1 MTAPTVPSPSRDVVQ
16 TWQIASAERP
26 SAAVASRDDVGP
38 SPWRLAWRTF
48 RRNRPAVIGLVV
60 IVAAILAS
68 VLAPVLS
75 PHDPVQSNPA
85 GRLAPPG
92 TPGRVL
98 GADHLGRDVLSRV
111 LYGGRVS
118 LVMGLAP
125 VTAAALLA
133 LVLGLAAGY
142 FEGSAGT
149 VIMRTLDVSFA
160 FPSIF
165 LAIAI
170 TGALGPGL
178 VNVLIALTI
187 VLVPP
192 IARVARTSVMEVK
205 HQDYIEAARA
215 SGARDARIIR
225 LYVLPNVLAP
235 IVVYCTLL
243 VALVVVIASGLS
255 FLGLGVQPPTPD
267 WGRMIAEGRE
277 VLVVAPHVAAFPGLM
292 LLIFSLAFNFLG
304 DGLRDALDP
313 RLRGWN
319 DPRAS

>member
-1 MTAPTVPSPSRDVVQ
+1 MSAPSAGPGPSDTAGPWPTSVESALPPPARLEAQVPSSQWAHR
-16 TWQIASAERP
+16 WN
-26 SAAVASRDDVGP
+26 
-38 SPWRLAWRTF
+38 TF
-48 RRNRPAVIGLVV
+48 RRNRLAVAGLVV
-60 IVAAILAS
+60 IALSIAAAA
-68 VLAPVLS
+68 LAPLLS
-75 PHDPVQSNPA
+75 PHDPVQANPA

-92 TPGRVL
+92 APGRIL
-98 GADHLGRDVLSRV
+98 GADHLGRDVLSRI

-118 LVMGLAP
+118 IAMGIAP
-125 VTAAALLA
+125 VTMAAVVALA
-133 LVLGLAAGY
+133 LGLIAGY
-142 FEGSAGT
+142 FEGMAGT
-149 VIMRTLDVSFA
+149 AIMRTLDVSFA

-205 HQDYIEAARA
+205 HQEYIEAARA
-215 SGARDARIIR
+215 SGARDMRIIVR
-225 LYVLPNVLAP
+225 HLLPNVLSP
-235 IVVYCTLL
+235 VTVYCTLL

-277 VLVVAPHVAAFPGLM
+277 VLVVAPHVAALPGLM

-313 RLRGWN
+313 RLRGWQ
-319 DPRAS
+319 A

>member
-1 MTAPTVPSPSRDVVQ
+1 M
-16 TWQIASAERP
+16 
-26 SAAVASRDDVGP
+26 
-38 SPWRLAWRTF
+38 AWKTF
-48 RRNRPAVIGLVV
+48 RRNRLAVAGLVV
-60 IVAAILAS
+60 IALSIGAAT
-68 VLAPVLS
+68 LAPVIS
-75 PHDPVQSNPA
+75 PHDPVQANPG

-98 GADHLGRDVLSRV
+98 GADHLGRDVLSRI

-118 LVMGLAP
+118 LVMGIAP
-125 VTAAALLA
+125 VTMAAMVALA
-133 LVLGLAAGY
+133 LGLVAGY
-142 FEGSAGT
+142 FEGVAGL
-149 VIMRTLDVSFA
+149 VIMRALDVSFA

-178 VNVLIALTI
+178 VNVLIALTV

-192 IARVARTSVMEVK
+192 VARVARTSVMEVK
-205 HQDYIEAARA
+205 HQEYIEAARA
-215 SGARDARIIR
+215 SGARDTRIIAR
-225 LYVLPNVLAP
+225 HLLPNVLSP
-235 IVVYCTLL
+235 VTVYCTLL

-292 LLIFSLAFNFLG
+292 LLLFSLSVNFLG

-313 RLRGWN
+313 RLRGWQG
-319 DPRAS
+319 

>member
-1 MTAPTVPSPSRDVVQ
+1 MNTLPSGQGSREAAGPWRVSAGTPSPTATARLD
-16 TWQIASAERP
+16 ASPAR
-26 SAAVASRDDVGP
+26 
-38 SPWRLAWRTF
+38 SPWRVAWKTF
-48 RRNRPAVIGLVV
+48 RRNRLAVAGLVV
-60 IVAAILAS
+60 IALAMSAAA
-68 VLAPVLS
+68 LAPVLS
-75 PHDPVQSNPA
+75 PHDPVQANLA
-85 GRLAPPG
+85 GRLAAPG

-111 LYGGRVS
+111 IHGGRVS
-118 LVMGLAP
+118 ILMGLAP
-125 VTAAALLA
+125 VTTAAVMA
-133 LVLGLAAGY
+133 LVLGLVAGY
-142 FEGSAGT
+142 FEGLAGL
-149 VIMRTLDVSFA
+149 VIMRALDVSFA

-170 TGALGPGL
+170 TGALGPGM

-205 HQDYIEAARA
+205 HQEYVEAARA
-215 SGARDARIIR
+215 CGARDARIIVR
-225 LYVLPNVLAP
+225 HLLPNVLSP
-235 IVVYCTLL
+235 VTVYCTLL

-313 RLRGWN
+313 RMRGWQG
-319 DPRAS
+319 

>member
-1 MTAPTVPSPSRDVVQ
+1 LSTVPSNPGQDEA
-16 TWQIASAERP
+16 T
-26 SAAVASRDDVGP
+26 G
-38 SPWRLAWRTF
+38 AWRVPVEHPPVPARASWEASPSQWGVAWKTF
-48 RRNRPAVIGLVV
+48 RRNRPAVAGLAV
-60 IVAAILAS
+60 IVLSIVVA

-75 PHDPVQSNPA
+75 PHDPVQANPA
-85 GRLAPPG
+85 GRLVPPG
-92 TPGRVL
+92 SPGRVL
-98 GADHLGRDVLSRV
+98 GADHLGRDVFSRV
-111 LYGGRVS
+111 LHGGRVS
-118 LVMGLAP
+118 LVMGLVP
-125 VTAAALLA
+125 VTAAAVMA
-133 LVLGLAAGY
+133 LVLGLVSGY
-142 FEGSAGT
+142 FEGLAGL

-205 HQDYIEAARA
+205 HNEYIEAARA
-215 SGARDARIIR
+215 SGARDARIIVR
-225 LYVLPNVLAP
+225 HLLPNVLAP
-235 IVVYCTLL
+235 VTVYCTLL

-313 RLRGWN
+313 RMRCWQG
-319 DPRAS
+319 

>member
-1 MTAPTVPSPSRDVVQ
+1 MTTSTGREPDTVAAWKVNGGGVL
-16 TWQIASAERP
+16 SAAAHAEPMP
-26 SAAVASRDDVGP
+26 SASQ
-38 SPWRLAWRTF
+38 WRTAWAIF

-60 IVAAILAS
+60 IILSIAVAS
-68 VLAPVLS
+68 LAPVLA
-75 PHDPVQSNPA
+75 PHDPVATNPA
-85 GRLAPPG
+85 GRLASPG
-92 TPGRVL
+92 SPDRVL
-98 GADHLGRDVLSRV
+98 GSDHLGRDVLSRI
-111 LYGGRVS
+111 LHGGRIS
-118 LVMGLAP
+118 ILMGIVP
-125 VTAAALLA
+125 VTGAALAA
-133 LVLGLAAGY
+133 LVLGLLAGYYEGAAGL
-142 FEGSAGT
+142 

-170 TGALGPGL
+170 TGALGPGM

-192 IARVARTSVMEVK
+192 IARVVRTSVMEVK
-205 HQDYIEAARA
+205 HQEYIEAARGC
-215 SGARDARIIR
+215 GADDYRIIAR
-225 LYVLPNVLAP
+225 HVLPNVLSP
-235 IVVYCTLL
+235 VLVYCTLL

-267 WGRMIAEGRE
+267 WGRMVAEGRE

-313 RLRGWN
+313 RMRGWQG
-319 DPRAS
+319 

>member
-1 MTAPTVPSPSRDVVQ
+1 MSVESQSLPEQGRLE
-16 TWQIASAERP
+16 ASLT
-26 SAAVASRDDVGP
+26 P
-38 SPWRLAWRTF
+38 SPWSMAWKTF
-48 RRNRPAVIGLVV
+48 RRNRLAVAGLIV
-60 IVAAILAS
+60 IALSIAAAL
-68 VLAPVLS
+68 LAPLIS
-75 PHDPVQSNPA
+75 PHDPVQANPA

-92 TPGRVL
+92 TPDRVL
-98 GADHLGRDVLSRV
+98 GADHLGRDVLSRI

-118 LVMGLAP
+118 IAMGIAP
-125 VTAAALLA
+125 VTTAAVLA
-133 LVLGLAAGY
+133 LALGLIAGY
-142 FEGSAGT
+142 FEGVAGLL
-149 VIMRTLDVSFA
+149 IMRTLDVSFA

-187 VLVPP
+187 VLVSP

-205 HQDYIEAARA
+205 HQEYIEAARA
-215 SGARDARIIR
+215 SGARDARIIMR
-225 LYVLPNVLAP
+225 HLLPNVLSP
-235 IVVYCTLL
+235 VTVYCTLL

-277 VLVVAPHVAAFPGLM
+277 VLVVAPHVAALPGLM
-292 LLIFSLAFNFLG
+292 LLIFALSFNFLG

-313 RLRGWN
+313 RLRGWQG
-319 DPRAS
+319 

>member
-1 MTAPTVPSPSRDVVQ
+1 MSALAPDPRSREAPAAWRLPESV
-16 TWQIASAERP
+16 ARP
-26 SAAVASRDDVGP
+26 VSNPVAAGP
-38 SPWRLAWRTF
+38 SSQWSAGWKIF
-48 RRNRPAVIGLVV
+48 RRNRPALAGLVV
-60 IVAAILAS
+60 IVLAIAAA
-68 VLAPVLS
+68 VLAPAIS
-75 PHDPVQSNPA
+75 PRDPVQANPA
-85 GRLAPPG
+85 GRLTPPG
-92 TPGRVL
+92 GAGGLL
-98 GADHLGRDVLSRV
+98 GADHLGRDVLSRI
-111 LYGGRVS
+111 LHGGRVS
-118 LVMGLAP
+118 ILMGLAP
-125 VTAAALLA
+125 VAMAAGMALA
-133 LVLGLAAGY
+133 LGLIAGY
-142 FEGSAGT
+142 FEGLAGL

-192 IARVARTSVMEVK
+192 IARVARTAVMEVK

-215 SGARDARIIR
+215 CGARDARIVVR
-225 LYVLPNVLAP
+225 HVLPGVLSPVA
-235 IVVYCTLL
+235 VYCTLL

-313 RLRGWN
+313 RLRGWQG
-319 DPRAS
+319 

>member
-1 MTAPTVPSPSRDVVQ
+1 MSAPTLPSGPREAPEAWRIPVERASVLASSRV
-16 TWQIASAERP
+16 E
-26 SAAVASRDDVGP
+26 AAP
-38 SPWRLAWRTF
+38 SPWRLAWKTF
-48 RRNRPAVIGLVV
+48 RRNRPAVVGLAV
-60 IVAAILAS
+60 IVASILAA

-111 LYGGRVS
+111 LHGGRVS

-125 VTAAALLA
+125 VTGAAVLA
-133 LVLGLAAGY
+133 LALGLVAGY
-142 FEGSAGT
+142 FEGLAGL

-178 VNVLIALTI
+178 INVLIALTI

-205 HQDYIEAARA
+205 HQEYIEAARA
-215 SGARDARIIR
+215 SGARDARIIGF
-225 LYVLPNVLAP
+225 YVLPNVLAP
-235 IVVYCTLL
+235 VIVYCTLL

-277 VLVVAPHVAAFPGLM
+277 VLVIAPHVAALPGLM

-313 RLRGWN
+313 RLRGWQG
-319 DPRAS
+319 

>member
-1 MTAPTVPSPSRDVVQ
+1 MSTLPSGPGPRDAAPPWRVSLERQAPATAALRDPSPPRSQ
-16 TWQIASAERP
+16 WFM
-26 SAAVASRDDVGP
+26 
-38 SPWRLAWRTF
+38 AWRTF
-48 RRNRPAVIGLVV
+48 RRNRLAVVGLVV
-60 IVAAILAS
+60 IALSVAAA
-68 VLAPVLS
+68 VLAPAIS
-75 PHDPVQSNPA
+75 PRDPVQANPA
-85 GRLAPPG
+85 ERLAAPG
-92 TPGRVL
+92 TAGRVL

-111 LYGGRVS
+111 LHGGRVS
-118 LVMGLAP
+118 IMMGILP
-125 VTAAALLA
+125 VTTAAVIA
-133 LVLGLAAGY
+133 LVLGLVAGY
-142 FEGSAGT
+142 FEGAAGL

-192 IARVARTSVMEVK
+192 IARVARTSVMEIK
-205 HQDYIEAARA
+205 HQEFIEAARA
-215 SGARDARIIR
+215 SGARDARIIAR
-225 LYVLPNVLAP
+225 HLLPNVLSPLA
-235 IVVYCTLL
+235 VYSTLL

-313 RLRGWN
+313 RLRGWQG
-319 DPRAS
+319 

>member
-1 MTAPTVPSPSRDVVQ
+1 MSAPMLPSGRHEAPEAWRMIPV
-16 TWQIASAERP
+16 ERP
-26 SAAVASRDDVGP
+26 SVPASPRALPAAP
-38 SPWRLAWRTF
+38 SPWRLAWKTF
-48 RRNRPAVIGLVV
+48 RRNRPAVVGLAV
-60 IVAAILAS
+60 IVASILAA
-68 VLAPVLS
+68 VLAPVVS

-111 LYGGRVS
+111 LHGGRVS

-125 VTAAALLA
+125 VTGAAVLA
-133 LVLGLAAGY
+133 LALGLVAGY
-142 FEGSAGT
+142 FEGLAGL

-178 VNVLIALTI
+178 INVLIALTI

-205 HQDYIEAARA
+205 HQEYIEAARA
-215 SGARDARIIR
+215 SGARDARIIA

-235 IVVYCTLL
+235 VLVYCTLL

-313 RLRGWN
+313 RLRGWQG
-319 DPRAS
+319 

>member
-1 MTAPTVPSPSRDVVQ
+1 MLFRS
-16 TWQIASAERP
+16 
-26 SAAVASRDDVGP
+26 
-38 SPWRLAWRTF
+38 
-48 RRNRPAVIGLVV
+48 RRNRPAMVGLAV
-60 IVAAILAS
+60 IVLAIL
-68 VLAPVLS
+68 VTMLAPVLS
-75 PHDPVQSNPA
+75 PHDPLQANPA
-85 GRLAPPG
+85 GRLAVPG

-118 LVMGLAP
+118 IVMGLVP
-125 VTAAALLA
+125 VAIAAVVALT
-133 LVLGLAAGY
+133 LGLVAGY
-142 FEGSAGT
+142 FEGLAGL

-192 IARVARTSVMEVK
+192 VARVARTSVMEVK
-205 HQDYIEAARA
+205 HQEFIEAARA
-215 SGARDARIIR
+215 SGARDARIIVQH
-225 LYVLPNVLAP
+225 LLPNVLAP
-235 IVVYCTLL
+235 VTVYCTLL

-277 VLVVAPHVAAFPGLM
+277 VLVVAPHVAALPGLM
-292 LLIFSLAFNFLG
+292 LLIFALAFNFLG

-313 RLRGWN
+313 RLRGWQG
-319 DPRAS
+319 

>member
-1 MTAPTVPSPSRDVVQ
+1 VV
-16 TWQIASAERP
+16 
-26 SAAVASRDDVGP
+26 G
-38 SPWRLAWRTF
+38 L
-48 RRNRPAVIGLVV
+48 AVIVTS
-60 IVAAILAS
+60 IVAA

-75 PHDPVQSNPA
+75 PHDPVQAHPA

-92 TPGRVL
+92 ASGRVL

-111 LYGGRVS
+111 IHGGRVS
-118 LVMGLAP
+118 IVMGLAP
-125 VTAAALLA
+125 VTSAAMLA
-133 LVLGLAAGY
+133 LALGLVAGY
-142 FEGSAGT
+142 FEGLAGL

-205 HQDYIEAARA
+205 HQEYIEAARA
-215 SGARDARIIR
+215 SGGRDAWIIGR
-225 LYVLPNVLAP
+225 HVLPNVLAP
-235 IVVYCTLL
+235 VIVYCTLL
-243 VALVVVIASGLS
+243 VAQVVVIASGLS

-313 RLRGWN
+313 RLREWQG
-319 DPRAS
+319 

>member
-1 MTAPTVPSPSRDVVQ
+1 MTTPILRSQSPEIADTFRIVSPER
-16 TWQIASAERP
+16 ASAAA
-26 SAAVASRDDVGP
+26 SARDGVGP

-48 RRNRPAVIGLVV
+48 RRNRPAVIGLAI
-60 IVAAILAS
+60 IVLSILAS
-68 VLAPVLS
+68 VLAPVVS

-125 VTAAALLA
+125 VTAAGLLA
-133 LVLGLAAGY
+133 LVLGLVAGY

-205 HQDYIEAARA
+205 HHDYIEAARA

-235 IVVYCTLL
+235 VIVYCTLL

-292 LLIFSLAFNFLG
+292 LLLFSLAFNFLG

-319 DPRAS
+319 DSRAS

>member
-1 MTAPTVPSPSRDVVQ
+1 MSAVPSGPGPRD
-16 TWQIASAERP
+16 
-26 SAAVASRDDVGP
+26 AAG
-38 SPWRLAWRTF
+38 PWRVRVESPSLPASGRLEAGLGRSQWSLAWKTF
-48 RRNRPAVIGLVV
+48 RRNRLAVAGLVV
-60 IVAAILAS
+60 IALSVVAAA
-68 VLAPVLS
+68 LAPVIS
-75 PHDPVQSNPA
+75 PHDPLQANPA

-92 TPGRVL
+92 TPDRVL
-98 GADHLGRDVLSRV
+98 GADHLGRDVLSRI
-111 LYGGRVS
+111 LHGGRVS
-118 LVMGLAP
+118 IVMGIAP
-125 VTAAALLA
+125 VTTAAVMA
-133 LVLGLAAGY
+133 LVLGLVAGY
-142 FEGSAGT
+142 FEGVAGL

-205 HQDYIEAARA
+205 HQEYVEAARA
-215 SGARDARIIR
+215 SGARDARIIVR
-225 LYVLPNVLAP
+225 HLLPNVLSP
-235 IVVYCTLL
+235 VTVYCTLL

-267 WGRMIAEGRE
+267 WGRMVAEGRE
-277 VLVVAPHVAAFPGLM
+277 VLVVAPHVAALPGLM
-292 LLIFSLAFNFLG
+292 LLIFSLAFNFVG

-313 RLRGWN
+313 RLRGWQG
-319 DPRAS
+319 

>member
-1 MTAPTVPSPSRDVVQ
+1 MTSLPSPQGQREATEPWNVSVA
-16 TWQIASAERP
+16 TP
-26 SAAVASRDDVGP
+26 SLPAARGLDGSPARSQRRVA
-38 SPWRLAWRTF
+38 WKTF
-48 RRNRPAVIGLVV
+48 RRNRPALIGLGVIALV
-60 IVAAILAS
+60 IVAA

-75 PHDPVQSNPA
+75 PHDPVQADPA

-92 TPGRVL
+92 TAGRVL

-111 LYGGRVS
+111 LHGGRIS
-118 LVMGLAP
+118 IVMGIAP
-125 VTAAALLA
+125 VTTAAVMA
-133 LVLGLAAGY
+133 LVLGLVAGY
-142 FEGSAGT
+142 YEGLAGL

-170 TGALGPGL
+170 TGALGPGM

-205 HQDYIEAARA
+205 HQEYIEAARA
-215 SGARDARIIR
+215 CGGRDAWILVRH
-225 LYVLPNVLAP
+225 VLPNVLSP
-235 IVVYCTLL
+235 VTVYCTLL

-267 WGRMIAEGRE
+267 WGRMVAEGRE
-277 VLVVAPHVAAFPGLM
+277 VLVIAPHVAAFPGLM

-313 RLRGWN
+313 RLRGWQGG
-319 DPRAS
+319 

>member
-1 MTAPTVPSPSRDVVQ
+1 MSAPLTGPGPRDAAGRPAPMESALLPAPVRLEATVSPSQ
-16 TWQIASAERP
+16 WAH
-26 SAAVASRDDVGP
+26 
-38 SPWRLAWRTF
+38 AWNTF
-48 RRNRPAVIGLVV
+48 RRNRLAVAGLVV
-60 IVAAILAS
+60 IVLSIAAAA
-68 VLAPVLS
+68 LAPLLS
-75 PHDPVQSNPA
+75 PHDPVQANPA

-92 TPGRVL
+92 TAGRML
-98 GADHLGRDVLSRV
+98 GADHLGRDVLSRI

-118 LVMGLAP
+118 IAMGIAP
-125 VTAAALLA
+125 VTMAAVVALA
-133 LVLGLAAGY
+133 LGLVAGY
-142 FEGSAGT
+142 FEGAVGLA
-149 VIMRTLDVSFA
+149 IMRVLDVSFA

-205 HQDYIEAARA
+205 HQEYIEAARA
-215 SGARDARIIR
+215 SGARDVRIIVR
-225 LYVLPNVLAP
+225 HLLPNVLSP
-235 IVVYCTLL
+235 VTVYCTLL

-277 VLVVAPHVAAFPGLM
+277 VLVVAPHVAALPGLM

-313 RLRGWN
+313 RLRGWQG
-319 DPRAS
+319 